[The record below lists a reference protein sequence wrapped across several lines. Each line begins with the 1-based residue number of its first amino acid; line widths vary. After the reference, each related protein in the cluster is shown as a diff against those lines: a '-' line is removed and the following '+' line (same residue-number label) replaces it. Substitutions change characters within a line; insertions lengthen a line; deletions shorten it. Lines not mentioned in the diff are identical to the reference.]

1 MCGIVACFAAALHPA
16 VLAALVALAVV
27 GRIAKQRAPRA
38 APRAAGAPRRGTPG
52 GASPRRALTLVVI
65 CRPAT
70 PAYWDSFVWLAKAR
84 IESGGWGAL
93 RAAALDQSTD
103 VVPSGYPLL
112 WPLAASWLSMGGR
125 SMEALAAGAAAMT
138 LVTLMLFLDA
148 AAAPGRAAGAL
159 GAAAARGRAPRDAGR
174 RRARAGVGGRS
185 RPDRAGPR
193 SAWASS
199 RSRRS
204 SSCTS
209 GPPTRICPWGSWPRR
224 ARCGSRA
231 ASNAAGTRPATSAV
245 AAMTAAALAGMKDEG
260 MAHVAALVVALIVV
274 KVWKLWSGERLPLA
288 PGIAVLAAA
297 AIPFNGW
304 RLLLASHHVVDADHA
319 PSTPDFHAAGAIG
332 RTVLAHLADTRSW
345 GALWPIAFA
354 CAALV
359 LARGN
364 TFRSATRL
372 ATFAF
377 LAEGALL
384 VSAILFGPARVR
396 VFAFE
401 GTLVNRLLLQLAP
414 AAGVMLMLALGDAA
428 MAWQTVRRPGAR
440 PLAVPATAGA
450 PVPVADAVVGLG
462 GPPRPRADG
471 TRSACTTPAPASHST
486 RQIAPFAM
494 GPTGAPVTAWTR
506 LRSAPPWVTTRT
518 GAPSLG
524 DSLGRAP
531 DGGADPR
538 GDDRRRLDALGR
550 ALLLDPGAP
559 GLRVELL
566 ALRPGEPLEDAE
578 RPLAQVGVDVRQSS
592 PSAAATI
599 SAVSR
604 ARTRSLETSADRP
617 AARSDSATRR
627 A

>member
-1 MCGIVACFAAALHPA
+1 MLPIWRALLPLAVFAATGAVLDRVLALDLGTLGGGVRRWPRWIMCGIVACFAAALHPA

-38 APRAAGAPRRGTPG
+38 APCAAGAPRRGIPWWG
-52 GASPRRALTLVVI
+52 IAAAALTLVVI

-84 IESGGWGAL
+84 IESAGWGAL

-148 AAAPGRAAGAL
+148 AAGAAGLGRAARPTTTADAAELAPDEPRWTAL
-159 GAAAARGRAPRDAGR
+159 GLGLV
-174 RRARAGVGGRS
+174 GVT
-185 RPDRAGPR
+185 PLVFVHLR
-193 SAWASS
+193 SAYADLPVGLLAATCTLRLA
-199 RSRRS
+199 RSVER
-204 SSCTS
+204 
-209 GPPTRICPWGSWPRR
+209 GGDAPGDL
-224 ARCGSRA
+224 
-231 ASNAAGTRPATSAV
+231 AV

-288 PGIAVLAAA
+288 PGMAVLAAA

-332 RTVLAHLADTRSW
+332 RTVLGHLADTRSW

-450 PVPVADAVVGLG
+450 PVPVL
-462 GPPRPRADG
+462 
-471 TRSACTTPAPASHST
+471 TRS
-486 RQIAPFAM
+486 
-494 GPTGAPVTAWTR
+494 
-506 LRSAPPWVTTRT
+506 
-518 GAPSLG
+518 
-524 DSLGRAP
+524 
-531 DGGADPR
+531 
-538 GDDRRRLDALGR
+538 
-550 ALLLDPGAP
+550 
-559 GLRVELL
+559 
-566 ALRPGEPLEDAE
+566 
-578 RPLAQVGVDVRQSS
+578 
-592 PSAAATI
+592 
-599 SAVSR
+599 
-604 ARTRSLETSADRP
+604 
-617 AARSDSATRR
+617 SD
-627 A
+627 

>member
-1 MCGIVACFAAALHPA
+1 MLPIWRALLPLAVFAVTGAVLDRVLALDLGALGGGVRRWPRWIMCGIVACFAAALHPA

-38 APRAAGAPRRGTPG
+38 APLAAGAPRRGVPWW
-52 GASPRRALTLVVI
+52 AIAAAALTLVVI

-148 AAAPGRAAGAL
+148 AAGAAGLGRTAGRSTVANAGPGRTAGVAGASTAADAGQSTLADAAGSALDEPRWSALGLALVGVTPLVFVHLRSAYADLPVGLLAATCTLRLARSVERGGDAPGDL
-159 GAAAARGRAPRDAGR
+159 
-174 RRARAGVGGRS
+174 S
-185 RPDRAGPR
+185 
-193 SAWASS
+193 
-199 RSRRS
+199 
-204 SSCTS
+204 
-209 GPPTRICPWGSWPRR
+209 
-224 ARCGSRA
+224 
-231 ASNAAGTRPATSAV
+231 V

-274 KVWKLWSGERLPLA
+274 KVWKLWAGERLPLA
-288 PGIAVLAAA
+288 PGMAVLAAA

-428 MAWQTVRRPGAR
+428 MAWQTVRRTGAR
-440 PLAVPATAGA
+440 PLAVPAGAGA
-450 PVPVADAVVGLG
+450 PVPVL
-462 GPPRPRADG
+462 
-471 TRSACTTPAPASHST
+471 TRSS
-486 RQIAPFAM
+486 
-494 GPTGAPVTAWTR
+494 
-506 LRSAPPWVTTRT
+506 
-518 GAPSLG
+518 
-524 DSLGRAP
+524 
-531 DGGADPR
+531 
-538 GDDRRRLDALGR
+538 
-550 ALLLDPGAP
+550 
-559 GLRVELL
+559 E
-566 ALRPGEPLEDAE
+566 
-578 RPLAQVGVDVRQSS
+578 
-592 PSAAATI
+592 
-599 SAVSR
+599 
-604 ARTRSLETSADRP
+604 
-617 AARSDSATRR
+617 
-627 A
+627 